1 MRSLDH
7 PVRPVPESITA
18 WRITQA
24 QYQDT
29 AFTGEGAKRYG
40 GRFNSVGVP
49 VVYTAASMALA
60 TLELLV
66 RVNHRKHL
74 DAYVRIPA
82 RFSPDHVTE
91 PDTLPGGWDALP
103 YGPTSQAVGDE
114 WVLSEQS
121 LVLKVPSVVE
131 PLESNYLINPQ
142 HPNFDALDIGEPTP
156 LRLDPRLRN
165 VPPDAG

>member
-1 MRSLDH
+1 MAKR
-7 PVRPVPESITA
+7 ITA

-29 AFTGEGAKRYG
+29 AFSGEGAKRYG

-49 VVYTAASMALA
+49 VVYTAESMALA

-66 RVNHRKHL
+66 RVNQRKHL

-82 RFSPDHVTE
+82 SFSSDHVTV
-91 PDTLPGGWDALP
+91 PDALP
-103 YGPTSQAVGDE
+103 EAWDARPYGPVSQAVGDE
-114 WVLSEQS
+114 WARSESS

-131 PLESNYLINPQ
+131 PMESNYLINPL
-142 HPNFDALDIGEPTP
+142 HPDRGALDIGDPMP
-156 LRLDPRLRN
+156 LRLDPRLLDG
-165 VPPDAG
+165 PSDAD